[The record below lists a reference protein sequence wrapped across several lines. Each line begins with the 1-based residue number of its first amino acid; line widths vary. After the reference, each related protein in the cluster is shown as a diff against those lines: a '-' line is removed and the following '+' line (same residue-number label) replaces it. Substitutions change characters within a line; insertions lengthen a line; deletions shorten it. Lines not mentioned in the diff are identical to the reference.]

1 MPAPKLF
8 LSTADIAAVTGICQR
23 SAQDMMCAFSARGQ
37 TVKSG
42 KSNRG
47 RLVSINHFVRY
58 LCEQD
63 GEDPAERKRDI
74 IELLKEING
83 GERVKKADAKPA
95 APRPTA

>member
-83 GERVKKADAKPA
+83 GERVKKADARPA
-95 APRPTA
+95 ASQPTA

>member
-83 GERVKKADAKPA
+83 GERVKKADARPA
-95 APRPTA
+95 APQPTA